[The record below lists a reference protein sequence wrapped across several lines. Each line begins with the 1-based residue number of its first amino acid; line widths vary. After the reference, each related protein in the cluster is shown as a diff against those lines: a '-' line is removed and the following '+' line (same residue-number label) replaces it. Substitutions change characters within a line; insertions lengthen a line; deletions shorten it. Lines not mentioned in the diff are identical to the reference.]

1 MEMFFQ
7 AFYCSQSL
15 GRSATRGENACLPRN
30 QRASLIAIPTVMA
43 KDEADQ

>member
-1 MEMFFQ
+1 MFFQ
-7 AFYCSQSL
+7 ASYCSQSQC
-15 GRSATRGENACLPRN
+15 RYAMRGENACLPRN